1 MGVKSLREVKP
12 QTVQILV
19 ACPTVAVC
27 PLVIA
32 APCAET

>member
-12 QTVQILV
+12 QNVRDLD
-19 ACPTVAVC
+19 ACPTLAVC

-32 APCAET
+32 ARCAET